1 MPLGPSPK
9 PPITGRALVLALL
22 GAALLLIQPGCRLV
36 QTGKLAPIFQPAIAD
51 ILPRTH
57 LPILLPSQ
65 LPPALRPSDIRLAS
79 GELRKDGYFI
89 SLYYSDL
96 GSESSFA
103 AGFGGS
109 TRLFTGDDQPSAR
122 RVLLSGA
129 RRALFRPLSCN
140 GSCAPA
146 NLWWVHDGVQYNIQA
161 MLDRQTP
168 DPMQAKV
175 LIALANASV
184 PAHKD

>member
-1 MPLGPSPK
+1 
-9 PPITGRALVLALL
+9 VLF
-22 GAALLLIQPGCRLV
+22 RS
-36 QTGKLAPIFQPAIAD
+36 
-51 ILPRTH
+51 H
-57 LPILLPSQ
+57 LPMFAPVP